1 MRAFQNN
8 YIVLL
13 FILETVSHDAQA
25 GLGLAGLKHV
35 IFLSPPPQWLRQQVY
50 CLAWLCLFGAL
61 FGFLWK

>member
-8 YIVLL
+8 YNYFVLL
-13 FILETVSHDAQA
+13 FILETASHDAQA

-50 CLAWLCLFGAL
+50 CLCLFEAL